1 MYLFHQVYEARNK
14 IIKRTISVNILWS
27 ELHILEIIF
36 AVILEKLL
44 KLYLKILFSSYYLII
59 PIVTFLPPLQWHS
72 CSFYNPRCILFYSHF
87 KGKGRVCKPILPCNF
102 DMKHFIFYIS

>member
-44 KLYLKILFSSYYLII
+44 KLYLKILLSSYYLII
-59 PIVTFLPPLQWHS
+59 PIVTFLPPPYGGIVAVFIIQDVYFFIH
-72 CSFYNPRCILFYSHF
+72 IL
-87 KGKGRVCKPILPCNF
+87 KGKEEYVNQYYLVILT
-102 DMKHFIFYIS
+102 